1 MNQSKQ
7 TLFALEDAGGQRLL
21 PERRAYNERLAYF
34 ESRKASLEELYA
46 DFFTDYPLEGGGW
59 FSQANIV
66 ECMTL
71 FGRRMA
77 AMGKLLREMYLVYS
91 TSTMLRG
98 GDGARLFVS
107 ESQRRRLLA
116 LAQECDD
123 IDEVWS
129 KNPVR
134 ERLQQQLSTPEGLQT
149 FRQIQAKQ
157 ETTSTWS
164 SWKAWLG
171 SWVNKKT
178 IALVAFAYWLWWR
191 CPTIEDGMEKKAC
204 GWAQSIVDFAWQK
217 TKDLFHVSMG
227 QLTEEQEKEKTSK
240 SRWWGT
246 GGLAVGAGVGT
257 FACGVGSLFTA
268 GAVGIA
274 CVAAAGTAGAGIGYV
289 GRGTIYENN
298 TVATNTAFLN
308 TVTTLIVNHPEAFAV
323 LGGSGFVK
331 LVDMWVT
338 KTKPIRDLN
347 IQKTVMK
354 KEVFD
359 GAIGALA
366 AAHPVSH
373 MAFQGFKKGED
384 QLNTWINPE
393 HVQLQKKVREG
404 VDVVAKPVQQWVAK
418 QAKQYQGDVD
428 DGLDVEDDEEAFREW
443 SVKDVLQILEDA
455 DAMKAY
461 RDQVVAWL
469 TWKRDK
475 ILRGAKKSRKIRGY
489 LETFQTAPYKS
500 VRAVF
505 SNQIMNKQNRKNK
518 MSVQAQ

>member
-308 TVTTLIVNHPEAFAV
+308 TVTTLIVNNPEAFAV

-366 AAHPVSH
+366 AHPVSH

-404 VDVVAKPVQQWVAK
+404 DVGQAGTAVGGKASKTVSRRRGRWPRRGGRRRSVSRMERQGCIADSGGRRRHESVPGSGGGMVDVEAGQNSARSQKIEENTRVPGDVSNGTVQERPRRIFQPNNE
-418 QAKQYQGDVD
+418 QAK
-428 DGLDVEDDEEAFREW
+428 
-443 SVKDVLQILEDA
+443 
-455 DAMKAY
+455 
-461 RDQVVAWL
+461 
-469 TWKRDK
+469 
-475 ILRGAKKSRKIRGY
+475 
-489 LETFQTAPYKS
+489 
-500 VRAVF
+500 
-505 SNQIMNKQNRKNK
+505 
-518 MSVQAQ
+518 